1 MIREEWNQ
9 IVNNQNV
16 RQNLSSI
23 RKALKEGDN
32 LAVLLNTIAGEE
44 QILIRLLDAED
55 AKTRKNA
62 VLLMGDMGRQ
72 EFLPLIYAAYQKESQ
87 RFIKSAYLAAIGKFD
102 YKEYLED
109 LKGYLMNLS
118 KAEVTKET
126 QKHHMEEMRE
136 LTSLIVRMEGVTT
149 HVFTGWDN
157 TYDVILLTNRNFVEV
172 TRDELLMLVPDARIR
187 LFNAGVMAQV
197 SNLNWLNKI
206 RTWQEILFVV
216 KGMKTCVYDPIRAAE
231 VITGSSLL
239 PMLAESHRGGN
250 PYYFRVEMKSKRALD
265 ERSDFVKK
273 LSGHIEKLSD
283 RQLINTTEKYE
294 FEIRLIENK
303 EGNLNLMVKLYTLRN
318 DRFSYRKEVIPTS
331 IKPVNAALTVALAK
345 EYMKEDAQ
353 VLDPF
358 CGVGTMLIERHKSV
372 RANTTYGLDIQEEA
386 ILKARQ
392 NTETAGQIIHYINRD
407 FFRFQHEYLFDEII
421 TNMPFR
427 IGRVTEEEVYEIYQQ
442 FFGTAG
448 RHLKKNALIVLYSHD
463 REYVRGMA
471 PQNGYQIMKEYEIS
485 KREGSYVMLL
495 KYMGLPGSDP
505 WST

>member
-1 MIREEWNQ
+1 
-9 IVNNQNV
+9 
-16 RQNLSSI
+16 
-23 RKALKEGDN
+23 
-32 LAVLLNTIAGEE
+32 
-44 QILIRLLDAED
+44 
-55 AKTRKNA
+55 
-62 VLLMGDMGRQ
+62 
-72 EFLPLIYAAYQKESQ
+72 
-87 RFIKSAYLAAIGKFD
+87 
-102 YKEYLED
+102 
-109 LKGYLMNLS
+109 
-118 KAEVTKET
+118 
-126 QKHHMEEMRE
+126 
-136 LTSLIVRMEGVTT
+136 
-149 HVFTGWDN
+149 
-157 TYDVILLTNRNFVEV
+157 
-172 TRDELLMLVPDARIR
+172 
-187 LFNAGVMAQV
+187 
-197 SNLNWLNKI
+197 
-206 RTWQEILFVV
+206 
-216 KGMKTCVYDPIRAAE
+216 
-231 VITGSSLL
+231 
-239 PMLAESHRGGN
+239 MLAESHRGGT

-386 ILKARQ
+386 ILKARH

-427 IGRVTEEEVYEIYQQ
+427 IGRVTEEEVYDIYQQ

-495 KYMGLPGSDP
+495 KYMG
-505 WST
+505 